1 MSYKAAVI
9 LTNVRIQSVIGQC
22 GPLWIP
28 DQVRD
33 DEVFYA
39 NTPLAFIAR
48 A

>member
-9 LTNVRIQSVIGQC
+9 LTNVWIQGVIGQC
-22 GPLWIP
+22 VPRWIP

-39 NTPLAFIAR
+39 DTPLAFIAR